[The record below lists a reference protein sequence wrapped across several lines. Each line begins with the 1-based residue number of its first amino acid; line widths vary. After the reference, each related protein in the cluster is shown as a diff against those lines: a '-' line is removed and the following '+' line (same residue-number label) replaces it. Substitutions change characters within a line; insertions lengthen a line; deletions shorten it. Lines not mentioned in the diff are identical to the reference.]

1 MEVKIKNKFLDSDS
15 SDEEVE
21 VKEVLIHEIVK
32 NGTND
37 EIIDSCKKDRIKV
50 LSTKDMYGRTPIY
63 YAASTGKTVIMEWL
77 ARRGAD
83 VNAKDGDERTPL
95 FGAAVGGHTET
106 CDVLIDLGASVK
118 FRDSKCRTVLHE
130 AVSHNHVETALLLIE
145 RGCDLAAPEVV
156 HGRSVL
162 HVAAEKG
169 YVKMCDS
176 LIGAGANLMSTGDA
190 LFSKTPLHLACLFG
204 HSEVANVL
212 IRRHAEIN
220 ILSGLLDKSPLH
232 LACEQGHHETALI
245 LVKGIHGRKADLELQ
260 GAHTN
265 GNTAMH
271 LACQYNHLE
280 TVKMLFNNG
289 AKLYTL
295 GMFTTIGTCL
305 HIACQYGNPDI
316 VRYLC
321 EQKIDVE
328 MKDPDGLTALHTA
341 CKYQKYDCAFIL
353 IEFNADLSVKSKSN
367 KFPTDLVT
375 YPPIC
380 DDLHAAGK
388 EAADERNRIRAA
400 ELAKIAA
407 GAAEAERQRRLKW
420 QREQEEDRLRIKAE
434 MAKSRFQKL
443 LRAAADLS
451 GELSSITDL
460 AAEFTGENINVFIF
474 EEEKTTALI
483 RAVYREYE
491 QMVVALL
498 QCMYNYSIS
507 Y

>member
-1 MEVKIKNKFLDSDS
+1 MEVKIKNKWLEEDS

-21 VKEVLIHEIVK
+21 IKQVLIHETVK
-32 NGTND
+32 HGTND
-37 EIIDSCKKDRIKV
+37 EIIDACKKDRIKV
-50 LSTKDMYGRTPIY
+50 LCTKDMYGRTPIY
-63 YAASTGKTVIMEWL
+63 YAASHGKTVIMEWL
-77 ARRGAD
+77 ARRGSD

-106 CDVLIDLGASVK
+106 CDALVDLGASVK

-130 AVSHNHVETALLLIE
+130 AVAHNHVETSMLLIE
-145 RGCDLAAPEVV
+145 RGCDLAASEVV
-156 HGRSVL
+156 HGRTVL

-169 YVKMCDS
+169 YTLMCDK
-176 LIGAGANLMSTGDA
+176 LIGAGADLMSTGDS
-190 LFSKTPLHLACLFG
+190 LYSKTPLHLACLFG
-204 HSEVANVL
+204 HTDVANVL

-232 LACEQGHHETALI
+232 LACEQGHHKTAEV
-245 LVKGIHGRKADLELQ
+245 LVLGIREKKADLEFQ
-260 GAHTN
+260 GVHTN
-265 GNTAMH
+265 GSTAMH

-280 TVKMLFNNG
+280 TAKLLFENG
-289 AKLYTL
+289 ANLFTL

-328 MKDPDGLTALHTA
+328 MKDQDGLTCLHTA

-434 MAKSRFQKL
+434 MAKSRFKKL

-451 GELSSITDL
+451 GELSSVTDL
-460 AAEFTGENINVFIF
+460 AAEFTGEDINVFIF
-474 EEEKTTALI
+474 EEERTTALI
-483 RAVYREYE
+483 RAVYREFE
-491 QMVVALL
+491 TLVVALL
-498 QCMYNYSIS
+498 QCILNYIFN
-507 Y
+507 